1 MKLCAACDAIHE
13 IHPAIADIM
22 LTSAENVLWRADLRK
37 FDGKISRFGRYR
49 NWADVHW
56 LRTRLGA
63 AWQAL
68 ANIA

>member
-1 MKLCAACDAIHE
+1 MYRGVQIYRSLMEK
-13 IHPAIADIM
+13 
-22 LTSAENVLWRADLRK
+22 
-37 FDGKISRFGRYR
+37 DGKISRFGRYR
-49 NWADVHW
+49 NWAAVHW